1 MLVQHLQGTDNSDA
15 IRNGHRSLLLVG
27 GPEFIP
33 DCNIVAVMHEF
44 PNLEIRRARN
54 LRDSL
59 SDFDPPL
66 VALLVEEASVGNVAD
81 IEHILLEAHRNRV
94 VALVVESAHHTS
106 ETTDH
111 LVTNNLVRSV
121 LPMNLRLETW
131 LLALRLLL
139 RGGEFAPISFARS
152 HLNRA
157 RQKVIEPPS
166 GERAGGTSLS
176 VLTERELQ
184 VLQMV
189 STGCP
194 NRVIAERFSLSEHT
208 IKVHVHNIIRKLRAR
223 NRTAA
228 AALYLESTA
237 KPGED
242 AGGPVSTVMGG
253 QA

>member
-1 MLVQHLQGTDNSDA
+1 MLVQHLQGTDQIDA
-15 IRNGHRSLLLVG
+15 VRNNNRSLLLVG
-27 GPEFIP
+27 GLDFIP
-33 DCNIVAVMHEF
+33 DCNIVALRHEF
-44 PNLEIRRARN
+44 PNLEIHRAQN
-54 LRDSL
+54 LRDAL
-59 SDFDPPL
+59 SDYDPPL
-66 VALLVEEASVGNVAD
+66 AALLIEEASFGNVAEG
-81 IEHILLEAHRNRV
+81 EHILLEAHRNRV

-106 ETTDH
+106 ETADH
-111 LVTNNLVRSV
+111 LVANNLVRSV

-152 HLNRA
+152 QLVRA
-157 RQKVIEPPS
+157 RQKTAESPPAD
-166 GERAGGTSLS
+166 RAGASIS

-208 IKVHVHNIIRKLRAR
+208 IKVHVHNIIRKLRTR

-228 AALYLESTA
+228 AALYLESVG

-242 AGGPVSTVMGG
+242 ADGSAPRLSE

>member
-1 MLVQHLQGTDNSDA
+1 M
-15 IRNGHRSLLLVG
+15 G
-27 GPEFIP
+27 GPDFIP
-33 DCNIVAVMHEF
+33 DCNIVALRHEF
-44 PNLEIRRARN
+44 PNLEIHRAQN
-54 LRDSL
+54 LRDAP
-59 SDFDPPL
+59 SDYDPPL
-66 VALLVEEASVGNVAD
+66 AALLVEEASFGNVAEG
-81 IEHILLEAHRNRV
+81 EHILLEAHRNRV

-106 ETTDH
+106 EITDH
-111 LVTNNLVRSV
+111 LVANNLVRSV

-152 HLNRA
+152 RLDRA
-157 RQKVIEPPS
+157 RQKTAEFPP
-166 GERAGGTSLS
+166 GDRAAGALIS

-208 IKVHVHNIIRKLRAR
+208 IKVHVHNIIRKLGAR

-228 AALYLESTA
+228 AALYLESVG

-242 AGGPVSTVMGG
+242 SGGSAPRMSE

>member
-1 MLVQHLQGTDNSDA
+1 MLVQHLQGTDQNEA
-15 IRNGHRSLLLVG
+15 VRNGHRSLLLVG
-27 GPEFIP
+27 GPDFIP
-33 DCNIVAVMHEF
+33 DCNIVAVVHEF
-44 PNLEIRRARN
+44 PNLEIRRARD
-54 LRDSL
+54 LRESL

-66 VALLVEEASVGNVAD
+66 SALLIEEASLGKAAEFD
-81 IEHILLEAHRNRV
+81 HALLEPHRIRV
-94 VALVVESAHHTS
+94 VALVVESAHHAS
-106 ETTDH
+106 EITDH
-111 LVTNNLVRSV
+111 LVANDLVRSV

-152 HLNRA
+152 HLHRA
-157 RQKVIEPPS
+157 RQRSVEQPA
-166 GERAGGTSLS
+166 GDQRARVSMS

-208 IKVHVHNIIRKLRAR
+208 IKVHVHNIIRKLRTR

-228 AALYLESTA
+228 AAIYLESLTKLGEEAGTPASTA
-237 KPGED
+237 VIE
-242 AGGPVSTVMGG
+242 

>member
-1 MLVQHLQGTDNSDA
+1 
-15 IRNGHRSLLLVG
+15 
-27 GPEFIP
+27 
-33 DCNIVAVMHEF
+33 MHEF
-44 PNLEIRRARN
+44 PNLEIQRARS
-54 LRDSL
+54 LRDTL

-66 VALLVEEASVGNVAD
+66 AA
-81 IEHILLEAHRNRV
+81 ILLEEAAVGSLSEEQRVLLDAHRDRV
-94 VALVVESAHHTS
+94 VALVVESAHTTS
-106 ETTDH
+106 DITDH

-152 HLNRA
+152 QLDRA
-157 RQKVIEPPS
+157 RQKNADTS
-166 GERAGGTSLS
+166 NGERNAPASIS

-194 NRVIAERFSLSEHT
+194 NRVIAERFNLSEHT

-228 AALYLESTA
+228 AALYLESIG
-237 KPGED
+237 KPVED
-242 AGGPVSTVMGG
+242 AGAPASPVGE